1 MTPSNTREQTLFG
14 KRRYSRLPER
24 AMKRGSRFCPRL
36 LRKLI
41 VRGRV
46 HEHAD
51 ATHAVGLLS
60 SNPERA
66 TSGRSTK
73 PKADECVAT
82 SSVVGL
88 LGKHELGCPAR
99 VRLRQAHNGEVLGL
113 STRTAASRSLR
124 PV

>member
-14 KRRYSRLPER
+14 KRQYSRLPER

-46 HEHAD
+46 HE

-66 TSGRSTK
+66 ASSRSTK
-73 PKADECVAT
+73 KCDEIPPPHSRL
-82 SSVVGL
+82 SSTMTRSDYQMIS
-88 LGKHELGCPAR
+88 HMAR
-99 VRLRQAHNGEVLGL
+99 WRNAE
-113 STRTAASRSLR
+113 
-124 PV
+124 

>member
-14 KRRYSRLPER
+14 KRQYSRLPER

-66 TSGRSTK
+66 ASSRSTK
-73 PKADECVAT
+73 KCDEIPPPHSRL
-82 SSVVGL
+82 SSTMTRSDYQMIS
-88 LGKHELGCPAR
+88 HMAR
-99 VRLRQAHNGEVLGL
+99 WWNAE
-113 STRTAASRSLR
+113 
-124 PV
+124 